1 MNVEIALL
9 PDEILDK
16 DISNH
21 LVVIIDILRASST
34 IVTALSEGANSVI
47 PVYSIEK
54 AIKVSED
61 LCSEQVL
68 LCGERNG
75 LKLPGFY
82 LGNSP
87 LEYIGKHIK
96 SKIIILSTTNGT
108 KALQLTRKAAKI
120 IIGCFLNIGA
130 VVSYCQNYN
139 KDILMVCAG
148 DRGNISLED
157 TVCAGMMKYLIENRN
172 NGKTPPLFFNDD
184 GQIAYFLYRKFK
196 DDDDLIKVLETSV
209 WGKKLKEKGFAKD
222 LVFCAQK
229 NLYKTIPVLENDCLV
244 VADKF

>member
-120 IIGCFLNIGA
+120 IIGCF
-130 VVSYCQNYN
+130 
-139 KDILMVCAG
+139 
-148 DRGNISLED
+148 
-157 TVCAGMMKYLIENRN
+157 
-172 NGKTPPLFFNDD
+172 
-184 GQIAYFLYRKFK
+184 
-196 DDDDLIKVLETSV
+196 
-209 WGKKLKEKGFAKD
+209 
-222 LVFCAQK
+222 
-229 NLYKTIPVLENDCLV
+229 
-244 VADKF
+244 

>member
-9 PDEILDK
+9 PNEILDK

-61 LCSEQVL
+61 LCSKQVF

-75 LKLPGFY
+75 LKLPGFC

-87 LEYIGKHIK
+87 LEYIGMHIK
-96 SKIIILSTTNGT
+96 GKIIILSTTNGT
-108 KALQLTRKAAKI
+108 KALQLSRKAAKV

-139 KDILMVCAG
+139 KNILMVCAG

-157 TVCAGMMKYLIENRN
+157 TVCAGMMKYLIENINDRKN
-172 NGKTPPLFFNDD
+172 SSLFSNDD

-196 DDDDLIKVLETSV
+196 DDLIKILETSI

-222 LVFCAQK
+222 LIFCAQK
-229 NLYKTIPVLENDCLV
+229 NLYKTVPALESDRLV
-244 VADKF
+244 VANKF